1 MGNSGK
7 GRSRTLGSRI
17 WILGIVYFLDHSRKL
32 PTFYV
37 FVDRDSKR
45 VLVTEVIGSGTHW
58 SYLKVQA
65 SDEK

>member
-7 GRSRTLGSRI
+7 GRSKAMGSRRWI
-17 WILGIVYFLDHSRKL
+17 WRIVYFKDHFRKS
-32 PTFYV
+32 PTFCV

-58 SYLKVQA
+58 SYLNVQA